1 MFIALTLALDIA
13 LLPIIHL
20 NNRTL
25 LSLGLDLS
33 LIIEPYEHLGEVTG
47 DDSDV
52 GSVSENQTA
61 QRNNPLGGRCFQK
74 PLATYAACIQITRA
88 S

>member
-33 LIIEPYEHLGEVTG
+33 PIIEPHEHLGKVTG
-47 DDSDV
+47 DDSDIGGV
-52 GSVSENQTA
+52 PDIDGSRSPRSEA
-61 QRNNPLGGRCFQK
+61 D
-74 PLATYAACIQITRA
+74 
-88 S
+88 